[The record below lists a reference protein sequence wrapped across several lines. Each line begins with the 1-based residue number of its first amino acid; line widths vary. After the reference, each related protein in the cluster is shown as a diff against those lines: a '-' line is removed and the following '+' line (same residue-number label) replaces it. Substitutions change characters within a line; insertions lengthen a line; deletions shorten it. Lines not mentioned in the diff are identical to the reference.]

1 MEVFYFEVAD
11 LLGVAMT
18 LVVLGIG
25 IAYGLNV
32 VGDVRDDFC
41 QYGSDVSGC
50 LNSTGGTSDR
60 VYSMEYNASN
70 EGALAIAKIPQKLG
84 LVVTV
89 VLAAVII
96 GVLVRY
102 LFVRFG

>member
-1 MEVFYFEVAD
+1 MEIFYFEVSD

-32 VGDVRDDFC
+32 MDDVDDDFTA
-41 QYGSDVSGC
+41 GS
-50 LNSTGGTSDR
+50 L
-60 VYSMEYNASN
+60 EANASTD
-70 EGALAIAKIPQKLG
+70 AKAAIAKIPEKLG
-84 LVVTV
+84 LIVTV

-96 GVLVRY
+96 GILVRY
-102 LFVRFG
+102 LFVRFN